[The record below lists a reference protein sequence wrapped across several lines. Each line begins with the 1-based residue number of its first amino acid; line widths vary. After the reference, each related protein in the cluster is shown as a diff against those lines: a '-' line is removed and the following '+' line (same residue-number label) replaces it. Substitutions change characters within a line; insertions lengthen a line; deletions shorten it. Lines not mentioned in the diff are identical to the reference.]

1 MEKIMA
7 RPKPTVLQE
16 YTDDSFRS
24 EQVLAAEAI
33 YAVFYKNT
41 PINLKCFNSL
51 VDMPSAKYKK
61 TSFSNA
67 GHAFNLAERLNIKFK
82 TTEFTVEKLVNGE
95 RIKEDTDSRDYGL
108 APNRDS

>member
-1 MEKIMA
+1 MA
-7 RPKPTVLQE
+7 RPKPTLLRE
-16 YTDDSFRS
+16 HTDNNFRC

-33 YAVFYKNT
+33 FAVFYKNT

-82 TTEFTVEKLVNGE
+82 TTEFTVKKLVAGE
-95 RIKEDTDSRDYGL
+95 QIKEVTDIRDYGL